1 MKIAENFYRLGTES
15 AFVVL
20 AKAKKLESE
29 GKEIINL
36 GIGQPDFR
44 TPQHIVD
51 AGKKALEDGHHG
63 YTAANGT
70 LELRQSVCAHI
81 KRMYSATIDPSRVL
95 ITPGGKPTMYFAI
108 MLFGEPGAEII
119 YPEPGFPIYES
130 MINYSG
136 AKAVPMYLSDKN
148 NFSFNCKEVL
158 SLINDKTRLLILN
171 NPQNPTGGLI
181 PKEQIDEL
189 VEGLKKYPHVAI
201 MSDEIYSRQIYNN
214 KKMPSFFYYPELY
227 DRLIVLDGWSK
238 TYAMTGWRLGW
249 SVWPEQF
256 IEPVTRMAINS
267 YSCVSAANQVAAMAA
282 LDGPHDFLD
291 DMMEKFDKRRK
302 LIVDGLNSIDGITC
316 NNPGGAFYVFPN
328 ISGTGLNGSQFA
340 EKCLYEAGVA
350 IVPGTSFGKSANDFV
365 RFSFANSYEN
375 IEKAL
380 EKLKNSLVCPN

>member
-1 MKIAENFYRLGTES
+1 MKIAANFLRMGTES

-20 AKAKKLESE
+20 AKAKKLEAE

-44 TPQHIVD
+44 TPQHIVE
-51 AGKKALEDGHHG
+51 AGKQALEAGHHG
-63 YTAANGT
+63 YTAANGMI
-70 LELRQSVCAHI
+70 ELRTSVCKHVH
-81 KRMYSATIDPSRVL
+81 KMYGATIDPSRVL

-108 MLFGEPGAEII
+108 MLFGEPGSEII

-189 VEGLKKYPHVAI
+189 AEGLKKFPHVAVL
-201 MSDEIYSRQIYNN
+201 SDEIYSRQIYDN
-214 KKMPSFFYYPELY
+214 KKMPSFFNYPELY

-256 IEPVTRMAINS
+256 IELVTRMAINS
-267 YSCVSAANQVAAMAA
+267 YSCVSAANQVAAIAA
-282 LDGPHDFLD
+282 LEGPHDFLE
-291 DMMEKFDKRRK
+291 DMMKQFTRRRK
-302 LIVDGLNSIDGITC
+302 LIVDGLNSIPGVTC

-328 ISGTGLNGSQFA
+328 VSGTGMTGEKFA

-350 IVPGTSFGKSANDFV
+350 IVPGTSFGKSAKDFV

-380 EKLKNSLVCPN
+380 EKIKKIL

>member
-1 MKIAENFYRLGTES
+1 MKIAANFLRMGTES

-20 AKAKKLESE
+20 AKAKKLEAE

-44 TPQHIVD
+44 TPQHIVE
-51 AGKKALEDGHHG
+51 AGKQALEAGHHG
-63 YTAANGT
+63 YTAANGMI
-70 LELRQSVCAHI
+70 ELRTSVCKHVH
-81 KRMYSATIDPSRVL
+81 KMYGATIDPSRVL

-108 MLFGEPGAEII
+108 MLFGEPGSEII

-158 SLINDKTRLLILN
+158 SLINEKTRLLILN

-189 VEGLKKYPHVAI
+189 AEGLKKFPNVAVL
-201 MSDEIYSRQIYNN
+201 SDEIYSRQIYDN
-214 KKMPSFFYYPELY
+214 KKMPSFFNYPELY

-256 IEPVTRMAINS
+256 IELVTRMAINS
-267 YSCVSAANQVAAMAA
+267 YSCVSAANQVAAIAA
-282 LDGPHDFLD
+282 LEGPHDFLE
-291 DMMEKFDKRRK
+291 DMMKQFTRRRK
-302 LIVDGLNSIDGITC
+302 LIVDGLNSMPGITC

-328 ISGTGLNGSQFA
+328 VSGTGMTGEKFA

-350 IVPGTSFGKSANDFV
+350 IVPGTSFGKSAKDFV

-380 EKLKNSLVCPN
+380 EKIKKIL

>member
-1 MKIAENFYRLGTES
+1 MKIAENFFRLGTES

-20 AKAKKLESE
+20 AKAKKLEAE

-44 TPQHIVD
+44 TPQHIVE

-63 YTAANGT
+63 YTPANGT
-70 LELRQSVCAHI
+70 LELRQSVCAHV
-81 KRMYSATIDPSRVL
+81 KRMYGAQVDPARVL
-95 ITPGGKPTMYFAI
+95 ITPGGKPIMYFAI

-148 NFSFNCKEVL
+148 NFSFNVKDVL

-189 VEGLKKYPHVAI
+189 AKGLQKFPNVAI
-201 MSDEIYSRQIYNN
+201 LSDEIYSRQIYDN

-227 DRLIVLDGWSK
+227 NRLIVLDGWSK

-256 IEPVTRMAINS
+256 IEQVTRMAINS

-282 LDGPHDFLD
+282 LDGPHDFLE
-291 DMMEKFDKRRK
+291 DMMDKFSKRRK
-302 LIVDGLNSIDGITC
+302 LIVDGLNSIKGITC

-328 ISGTGLNGSQFA
+328 VSGTGLNGTQFA
-340 EKCLYEAGVA
+340 DKCLYDAGVA
-350 IVPGTSFGKSANDFV
+350 IVPGTSFGKSAKDFV

-380 EKLKNSLVCPN
+380 EKIKKIL

>member
-1 MKIAENFYRLGTES
+1 MKIAENFSRLGTES

-20 AKAKKLESE
+20 AKAKKLEAE

-44 TPQHIVD
+44 TPQHIVE

-63 YTAANGT
+63 YTPANGT
-70 LELRQSVCAHI
+70 LELRQSVCTHI
-81 KRMYSATIDPSRVL
+81 KKMYGANIDPARVL
-95 ITPGGKPTMYFAI
+95 ITPGGKPTMYFVI
-108 MLFGEPGAEII
+108 MLFGEPGSEII

-130 MINYSG
+130 MIQYSG

-148 NFSFNCKEVL
+148 NFSFNVKDVI
-158 SLINDKTRLLILN
+158 SLINEKTRLLILN

-189 VEGLKKYPHVAI
+189 VIELKKYPHVAI
-201 MSDEIYSRQIYNN
+201 LSDEIYSIQIYDN

-227 DRLIVLDGWSK
+227 NRLIVLDGWSK

-249 SVWPEQF
+249 SVWPEEL
-256 IEPVTRMAINS
+256 IEKVTRMAINS
-267 YSCVSAANQVAAMAA
+267 YSCVSAANQVAAIAA
-282 LDGPHDFLD
+282 LDGPHDFLE
-291 DMMEKFDKRRK
+291 DMMDKFSKRRK
-302 LIVDGLNSIDGITC
+302 LIVDGLNSINGITC

-328 ISGTGLNGSQFA
+328 ISGTGLNGTQFA
-340 EKCLYEAGVA
+340 DKCLYDAGVA
-350 IVPGTSFGKSANDFV
+350 IVPGTSFGKSAKDFV

-380 EKLKNSLVCPN
+380 EKIKKIL

>member
-1 MKIAENFYRLGTES
+1 MKIAENFSRLGTES

-20 AKAKKLESE
+20 AKAKKLEAE

-44 TPQHIVD
+44 TPQHIVE

-63 YTAANGT
+63 YTPANGT
-70 LELRQSVCAHI
+70 LELRQSVCTHI
-81 KRMYSATIDPSRVL
+81 KKMYGANIDPARVL

-108 MLFGEPGAEII
+108 MLFGEPGSEII

-130 MINYSG
+130 MIQYSG

-148 NFSFNCKEVL
+148 NFSFNVKDVI
-158 SLINDKTRLLILN
+158 SLINEKTRLLILN

-189 VEGLKKYPHVAI
+189 VIELKKYPHVAI
-201 MSDEIYSRQIYNN
+201 LSDEIYSRQIYDN

-227 DRLIVLDGWSK
+227 NRLIVLDGWSK

-249 SVWPEQF
+249 SVWPEEL
-256 IEPVTRMAINS
+256 IEKVTRMAINS
-267 YSCVSAANQVAAMAA
+267 YSCVSAANQVAAIAA
-282 LDGPHDFLD
+282 LDGPHDFLE
-291 DMMEKFDKRRK
+291 DMMDKFSKRRK
-302 LIVDGLNSIDGITC
+302 LIVDGLNSINGITC

-328 ISGTGLNGSQFA
+328 ISGTGLNGTQFA
-340 EKCLYEAGVA
+340 DKCLYDAGVA
-350 IVPGTSFGKSANDFV
+350 IVPGTSFGKSAKDFV

-380 EKLKNSLVCPN
+380 EKIKKIL

>member
-1 MKIAENFYRLGTES
+1 MKIAANFLRMGTES

-20 AKAKKLESE
+20 AKAKKLEAE

-44 TPQHIVD
+44 TPQHIVE
-51 AGKKALEDGHHG
+51 AGKQALEAGHHG
-63 YTAANGT
+63 YTAANGMI
-70 LELRQSVCAHI
+70 ELRTSVCKHVH
-81 KRMYSATIDPSRVL
+81 KMYGATIDPSRVL

-108 MLFGEPGAEII
+108 MLFGETGSEII

-189 VEGLKKYPHVAI
+189 AEGLKKFPHVAVL
-201 MSDEIYSRQIYNN
+201 SDEIYSRQIYDN
-214 KKMPSFFYYPELY
+214 KKMPSFFNYPELY

-256 IEPVTRMAINS
+256 IELVTRMAINS
-267 YSCVSAANQVAAMAA
+267 YSCVSAANQVAAIAA
-282 LDGPHDFLD
+282 LEGPHDFLE
-291 DMMEKFDKRRK
+291 DMMKQFTRRRK
-302 LIVDGLNSIDGITC
+302 LIVDGLNSIPGVTC

-328 ISGTGLNGSQFA
+328 VSGTGMTGEKFA

-350 IVPGTSFGKSANDFV
+350 IVPGTSFGKSAKDFV

-380 EKLKNSLVCPN
+380 EKIKKIL

>member
-1 MKIAENFYRLGTES
+1 MKIAANFLRMGTES

-20 AKAKKLESE
+20 AKAKKLEAE

-44 TPQHIVD
+44 TPQHIVE
-51 AGKKALEDGHHG
+51 AGKQALEAGHHG
-63 YTAANGT
+63 YTAANGMI
-70 LELRQSVCAHI
+70 ELRTSVCKHVH
-81 KRMYSATIDPSRVL
+81 KMYGATIDPSRVL

-108 MLFGEPGAEII
+108 MLFGEPGSEII

-189 VEGLKKYPHVAI
+189 AEGLKKFPHVAVL
-201 MSDEIYSRQIYNN
+201 SDEIYSRQIYDN
-214 KKMPSFFYYPELY
+214 KKMPSFFNYPELY

-256 IEPVTRMAINS
+256 IELVTRMAINS
-267 YSCVSAANQVAAMAA
+267 YSCVSAANQVAAIAA
-282 LDGPHDFLD
+282 LEGPHDFLE
-291 DMMEKFDKRRK
+291 DMMKQFTRRRK
-302 LIVDGLNSIDGITC
+302 LIVDGLNSIPGVTC

-328 ISGTGLNGSQFA
+328 VSGTGMTGEKFA

-350 IVPGTSFGKSANDFV
+350 IVPGTSFGKSAKNFV

-380 EKLKNSLVCPN
+380 EKIKKIL

>member
-1 MKIAENFYRLGTES
+1 MKIAANFLRMGTES

-20 AKAKKLESE
+20 AKAKKLEAE

-44 TPQHIVD
+44 TPQHIVE
-51 AGKKALEDGHHG
+51 AGKQALEAGHHG
-63 YTAANGT
+63 YTAANGMI
-70 LELRQSVCAHI
+70 ELRTSVCKHVH
-81 KRMYSATIDPSRVL
+81 KMYGATIDPSRVL

-108 MLFGEPGAEII
+108 MLFGEPGSEII

-189 VEGLKKYPHVAI
+189 AEGLKKFPHVAVL
-201 MSDEIYSRQIYNN
+201 SDEIYSRQIYDN
-214 KKMPSFFYYPELY
+214 KKMPSFFNYPELY
-227 DRLIVLDGWSK
+227 DRLLVLDGWSK

-256 IEPVTRMAINS
+256 IELVTRMAINS
-267 YSCVSAANQVAAMAA
+267 YSCVSAANQVAAIAA
-282 LDGPHDFLD
+282 LEGPHDFLE
-291 DMMEKFDKRRK
+291 DMMKQFTRRRK
-302 LIVDGLNSIDGITC
+302 LIVDGLNSIPGVTC

-328 ISGTGLNGSQFA
+328 VSGTGMTGEKFA

-350 IVPGTSFGKSANDFV
+350 IVPGTSFGKSAKDFV

-380 EKLKNSLVCPN
+380 EKIKKIL

>member
-1 MKIAENFYRLGTES
+1 MKIAANFLRMGTES

-20 AKAKKLESE
+20 AKAKKLEAE

-44 TPQHIVD
+44 TPQHIVE
-51 AGKKALEDGHHG
+51 AGKQALEAGHHG
-63 YTAANGT
+63 YTAANGMI
-70 LELRQSVCAHI
+70 ELRTSVCKHVH
-81 KRMYSATIDPSRVL
+81 KMYGATIDPSRVL

-108 MLFGEPGAEII
+108 MLFGEPGSEII

-158 SLINDKTRLLILN
+158 SLINEKTRLLILN

-189 VEGLKKYPHVAI
+189 AEGLKKFPNVAVL
-201 MSDEIYSRQIYNN
+201 SDEIYSRQIYDN
-214 KKMPSFFYYPELY
+214 KKMPSFFNYPELY

-256 IEPVTRMAINS
+256 IELVTRMAINS
-267 YSCVSAANQVAAMAA
+267 YSCVSAANQVAAIAA
-282 LDGPHDFLD
+282 LEGPHDFLE
-291 DMMEKFDKRRK
+291 DMMKQFTRRRK
-302 LIVDGLNSIDGITC
+302 LIVDGLNSIPGITC

-328 ISGTGLNGSQFA
+328 VSGTGMTGEKFA

-350 IVPGTSFGKSANDFV
+350 IVPGTSFGKSAKDFV

-380 EKLKNSLVCPN
+380 EKIKKIL

>member
-1 MKIAENFYRLGTES
+1 MKIAENFSRLGTES

-20 AKAKKLESE
+20 AKAKKLEAE

-44 TPQHIVD
+44 TPQHIVE

-63 YTAANGT
+63 YTTANGT

-81 KRMYSATIDPSRVL
+81 KKMYGANIDPARVL

-108 MLFGEPGAEII
+108 MLFGEPGSEII

-130 MINYSG
+130 MIQYSG

-148 NFSFNCKEVL
+148 NFSFNVKDVI
-158 SLINDKTRLLILN
+158 SLINERTRLLILN

-189 VEGLKKYPHVAI
+189 VIELKKYPNVAI
-201 MSDEIYSRQIYNN
+201 LSDEIYSRQIYDN

-227 DRLIVLDGWSK
+227 NRLIVLDGWSK

-249 SVWPEQF
+249 SVWPEEL
-256 IEPVTRMAINS
+256 IEKVTRMAINS
-267 YSCVSAANQVAAMAA
+267 YSCVSAANQVAAIAA
-282 LDGPHDFLD
+282 LDGPHEFLE
-291 DMMEKFDKRRK
+291 DMMDKFSKRRK
-302 LIVDGLNSIDGITC
+302 LIVDGLNSINGITC

-328 ISGTGLNGSQFA
+328 ISGTGLNGTQFA
-340 EKCLYEAGVA
+340 DKCLYDAGVA
-350 IVPGTSFGKSANDFV
+350 IVSGTSFGKSAKDFV

-380 EKLKNSLVCPN
+380 EKIKKIL

>member
-1 MKIAENFYRLGTES
+1 MKIVANFLRMGTES

-20 AKAKKLESE
+20 AKAKKLEAE

-44 TPQHIVD
+44 TPQHIVE
-51 AGKKALEDGHHG
+51 AGKQALEAGHHG
-63 YTAANGT
+63 YTAANGMI
-70 LELRQSVCAHI
+70 ELRTSVCKHVH
-81 KRMYSATIDPSRVL
+81 KMYGATIDPSRVL

-108 MLFGEPGAEII
+108 MLFGEPGSEII

-189 VEGLKKYPHVAI
+189 AEGLKKFPHVAVL
-201 MSDEIYSRQIYNN
+201 SDEIYSRQIYDN
-214 KKMPSFFYYPELY
+214 KKMPSFFNYPELY

-256 IEPVTRMAINS
+256 IELVTRMAINS
-267 YSCVSAANQVAAMAA
+267 YSCVSAANQVAAIAA
-282 LDGPHDFLD
+282 LEGPHDFLE
-291 DMMEKFDKRRK
+291 DMMKQFTRRRK
-302 LIVDGLNSIDGITC
+302 LIVDGLNSIPGITC

-328 ISGTGLNGSQFA
+328 VSGTGMTGEKFA

-350 IVPGTSFGKSANDFV
+350 IVPGTSFGKSAKDFV

-380 EKLKNSLVCPN
+380 EKIKKIL

>member
-1 MKIAENFYRLGTES
+1 MQIAENFFRLGTES

-20 AKAKKLESE
+20 AKAKKLEAE

-44 TPQHIVD
+44 TPQHIVE

-63 YTAANGT
+63 YTPANGT
-70 LELRQSVCAHI
+70 LELRQSVCAHV
-81 KRMYSATIDPSRVL
+81 KRMYGAQVDPTRVL
-95 ITPGGKPTMYFAI
+95 ITPGGKPIMYFAI

-148 NFSFNCKEVL
+148 NFSFNVKDVL

-189 VEGLKKYPHVAI
+189 AKGLQKFPNVAI
-201 MSDEIYSRQIYNN
+201 LSDEIYSRQIYDN

-227 DRLIVLDGWSK
+227 NRLIVLDGWSK

-256 IEPVTRMAINS
+256 IEQVTRMAINS
-267 YSCVSAANQVAAMAA
+267 YSCVSAANQVAAAAA
-282 LDGPHDFLD
+282 LDGPHDFLE
-291 DMMEKFDKRRK
+291 DMMDKFSKRRK
-302 LIVDGLNSIDGITC
+302 LIVDGLNSIKGITC

-328 ISGTGLNGSQFA
+328 VSGTGLNGTQFA
-340 EKCLYEAGVA
+340 DKCLYDAGVA
-350 IVPGTSFGKSANDFV
+350 IVPGTSFGKSAKDFV

-380 EKLKNSLVCPN
+380 EKIKKIL

>member
-1 MKIAENFYRLGTES
+1 MKIAANFLRMGTES

-20 AKAKKLESE
+20 AKAKKLEAE

-44 TPQHIVD
+44 TPQHIVE
-51 AGKKALEDGHHG
+51 AGKQALEAGHHG
-63 YTAANGT
+63 YTAANGMI
-70 LELRQSVCAHI
+70 ELRTSVCKHVH
-81 KRMYSATIDPSRVL
+81 KMYGATIDPSRVL

-108 MLFGEPGAEII
+108 MLFGEPGSEII

-189 VEGLKKYPHVAI
+189 AEGLKKFPNVAVL
-201 MSDEIYSRQIYNN
+201 SDEIYSRQIYDN
-214 KKMPSFFYYPELY
+214 KKMPSFFNYPELY

-256 IEPVTRMAINS
+256 IELVTRMAINS
-267 YSCVSAANQVAAMAA
+267 YSCVSAANQVAAIAA
-282 LDGPHDFLD
+282 LEGPHDFLE
-291 DMMEKFDKRRK
+291 DMMKQFTRRRK
-302 LIVDGLNSIDGITC
+302 LIVDGLNSIPGITC

-328 ISGTGLNGSQFA
+328 VSGTGMTGEKFA

-350 IVPGTSFGKSANDFV
+350 IVPGTSFGKSAKDFV

-380 EKLKNSLVCPN
+380 EKIKKIL

>member
-1 MKIAENFYRLGTES
+1 MKIAANFLRMGTES

-20 AKAKKLESE
+20 AKAKKLEAE

-44 TPQHIVD
+44 TPQHIVE
-51 AGKKALEDGHHG
+51 AGKQALEAGHHG
-63 YTAANGT
+63 YTAANGMI
-70 LELRQSVCAHI
+70 ELRTSVCKHVH
-81 KRMYSATIDPSRVL
+81 KMYGATIDPSRVL

-108 MLFGEPGAEII
+108 MLFGEPGSEII

-189 VEGLKKYPHVAI
+189 AEGLKKFPHVAVL
-201 MSDEIYSRQIYNN
+201 SDEIYSRQIYDN
-214 KKMPSFFYYPELY
+214 KKMPSFFNYPELY

-256 IEPVTRMAINS
+256 IELVTRMAINS

-291 DMMEKFDKRRK
+291 DMMEKFNKRRK
-302 LIVDGLNSIDGITC
+302 LIVEGLNSIKGITC

-328 ISGTGLNGSQFA
+328 VSGTGLSGSQFA
-340 EKCLYEAGVA
+340 DKCLYEAGVA
-350 IVPGTSFGKSANDFV
+350 IVPGTSFGKSASDFV

-380 EKLKNSLVCPN
+380 EKIKKIL

>member
-201 MSDEIYSRQIYNN
+201 MSDEIYSRQIYDN

-249 SVWPEQF
+249 SVWLEQF

-380 EKLKNSLVCPN
+380 EKIKKIL

>member
-1 MKIAENFYRLGTES
+1 MKIAENFSRLGTES

-20 AKAKKLESE
+20 AKAKKLEAE

-44 TPQHIVD
+44 TPQHIVE

-63 YTAANGT
+63 YTPANGT
-70 LELRQSVCAHI
+70 LELRQSVCTHI
-81 KRMYSATIDPSRVL
+81 KKMYGANIDPARVL
-95 ITPGGKPTMYFAI
+95 VTPGGKPTMYFAI
-108 MLFGEPGAEII
+108 MLFGEPGSEII

-130 MINYSG
+130 MIQYSG

-148 NFSFNCKEVL
+148 NFSFNVKDVI
-158 SLINDKTRLLILN
+158 SLINEKTRLLILN

-189 VEGLKKYPHVAI
+189 VIELKKYPHVAI
-201 MSDEIYSRQIYNN
+201 LSDEIYSRQIYDN

-227 DRLIVLDGWSK
+227 NRLIVLDGWSK

-249 SVWPEQF
+249 SVWPEEL
-256 IEPVTRMAINS
+256 IEKVTRMAINS
-267 YSCVSAANQVAAMAA
+267 YSCVSAANQVAAIAA
-282 LDGPHDFLD
+282 LDGPHDFLE
-291 DMMEKFDKRRK
+291 DMMDKFSKRRK
-302 LIVDGLNSIDGITC
+302 LIVDGLNSINGITC

-328 ISGTGLNGSQFA
+328 ISGTGLNGTQFA
-340 EKCLYEAGVA
+340 DKCLYDAGVA
-350 IVPGTSFGKSANDFV
+350 IVPGTSFGKSAKDFV

-380 EKLKNSLVCPN
+380 EKIKKIL

>member
-1 MKIAENFYRLGTES
+1 MKIAANFLRMGTES

-20 AKAKKLESE
+20 AKAKKLEAE

-44 TPQHIVD
+44 TPQHIVE
-51 AGKKALEDGHHG
+51 AGKQALEAGHHG
-63 YTAANGT
+63 YTAANGMI
-70 LELRQSVCAHI
+70 ELRTSVCKHVH
-81 KRMYSATIDPSRVL
+81 KMYGATIDPSRVL

-108 MLFGEPGAEII
+108 MLFGEPGSEII

-158 SLINDKTRLLILN
+158 SLINEKTRLLILN

-189 VEGLKKYPHVAI
+189 AEGLKKFPNVAVL
-201 MSDEIYSRQIYNN
+201 SDEIYSRQIYDN
-214 KKMPSFFYYPELY
+214 KKMPSFFNYPELY

-256 IEPVTRMAINS
+256 IELVTRMAINS
-267 YSCVSAANQVAAMAA
+267 YSCVSAANQVAAIAA
-282 LDGPHDFLD
+282 LEGPHDFLE
-291 DMMEKFDKRRK
+291 DMMKQFTRRRK
-302 LIVDGLNSIDGITC
+302 LIVDGLNSMPGITC

-328 ISGTGLNGSQFA
+328 ISGTGMTGEKFA

-350 IVPGTSFGKSANDFV
+350 IVPGTSFGKSAKDFV

-380 EKLKNSLVCPN
+380 EKIKKIL

>member
-1 MKIAENFYRLGTES
+1 MKIAENFSRLGTES

-20 AKAKKLESE
+20 AKAKKLEAE

-44 TPQHIVD
+44 TPQHIVE

-63 YTAANGT
+63 YTPANGT

-81 KRMYSATIDPSRVL
+81 KKMYRANIDPARVL

-108 MLFGEPGAEII
+108 MLFGEPGSEII

-130 MINYSG
+130 MIQYSG

-148 NFSFNCKEVL
+148 NFSFNVKDVI
-158 SLINDKTRLLILN
+158 SLINERTRLLILN

-189 VEGLKKYPHVAI
+189 VIQLKKYPHVAI
-201 MSDEIYSRQIYNN
+201 LSDEIYSRQIYDN

-227 DRLIVLDGWSK
+227 NRLIVLDGWSK

-249 SVWPEQF
+249 SVWPEEL
-256 IEPVTRMAINS
+256 IEKVTRMAINS
-267 YSCVSAANQVAAMAA
+267 YSCVSAANQVAAIAA
-282 LDGPHDFLD
+282 LDGPHEFLE
-291 DMMEKFDKRRK
+291 DMMDKFTKRRK
-302 LIVDGLNSIDGITC
+302 LIVDGLNSINGITC

-328 ISGTGLNGSQFA
+328 ISGTGLNGTQFA
-340 EKCLYEAGVA
+340 DKCLYDAGVA
-350 IVPGTSFGKSANDFV
+350 IVPGTSFGKSAKDFV

-380 EKLKNSLVCPN
+380 EKIKKIL

>member
-1 MKIAENFYRLGTES
+1 MKIAANFLRMGTES

-20 AKAKKLESE
+20 AKAKKLEAE

-44 TPQHIVD
+44 TPQHIVE
-51 AGKKALEDGHHG
+51 AGKQALEAGHHG
-63 YTAANGT
+63 YTAANGMI
-70 LELRQSVCAHI
+70 ELRTSVCKHVH
-81 KRMYSATIDPSRVL
+81 KMYGATIDPSRVL

-108 MLFGEPGAEII
+108 MLFGEPGSEII

-189 VEGLKKYPHVAI
+189 AEGLKKFPHVAVL
-201 MSDEIYSRQIYNN
+201 SDEIYSRQIYDN
-214 KKMPSFFYYPELY
+214 KKMPSFFNYPELY

-256 IEPVTRMAINS
+256 IELVTRMAINS
-267 YSCVSAANQVAAMAA
+267 YSCVSAANQVAAIAA
-282 LDGPHDFLD
+282 LEGPHDFLE
-291 DMMEKFDKRRK
+291 DMMKQFTRRRK
-302 LIVDGLNSIDGITC
+302 LIVDRLNSIPGITC
-316 NNPGGAFYVFPN
+316 NNPGGAYYVFPN
-328 ISGTGLNGSQFA
+328 VSGTGMTGEKFA

-350 IVPGTSFGKSANDFV
+350 IVPGTSFGKSAKDFV

-380 EKLKNSLVCPN
+380 EKIKKIL

>member
-1 MKIAENFYRLGTES
+1 MKIAANFLRMGTES

-20 AKAKKLESE
+20 AKAKKLEAE

-44 TPQHIVD
+44 TPQHIVE
-51 AGKKALEDGHHG
+51 AGKQALESGHHG
-63 YTAANGT
+63 YTAANGMI
-70 LELRQSVCAHI
+70 ELRTSVCKHVH
-81 KRMYSATIDPSRVL
+81 KMYGATIDPSRVL

-108 MLFGEPGAEII
+108 MLFGEPGSEII

-158 SLINDKTRLLILN
+158 SLINENTRLLILN

-189 VEGLKKYPHVAI
+189 AEGLKKFPNVAVL
-201 MSDEIYSRQIYNN
+201 SDEIYSRQIYDN
-214 KKMPSFFYYPELY
+214 KKMPSFFNYPELY

-256 IEPVTRMAINS
+256 IELVTRMAINS
-267 YSCVSAANQVAAMAA
+267 YSCVSAANQVAAIAA
-282 LDGPHDFLD
+282 LEGPHDFLE
-291 DMMEKFDKRRK
+291 DMMKQFTRRRK
-302 LIVDGLNSIDGITC
+302 LIVDGLNSMPGITC

-328 ISGTGLNGSQFA
+328 ISGTGMTGEKFA

-350 IVPGTSFGKSANDFV
+350 IVPGTSFGKSAKDFV

-380 EKLKNSLVCPN
+380 EKIKKIL